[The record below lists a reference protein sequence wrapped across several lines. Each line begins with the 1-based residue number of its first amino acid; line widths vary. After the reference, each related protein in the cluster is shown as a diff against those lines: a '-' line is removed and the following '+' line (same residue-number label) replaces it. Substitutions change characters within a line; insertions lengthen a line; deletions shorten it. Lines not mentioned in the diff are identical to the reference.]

1 MNDIQIKYSLER
13 ERLETNRALDW
24 SSFHPEFIIAGE
36 EMKPMTVKVWFDLL
50 AIKSPI
56 LYQDA
61 PTPEAIVDYIWRNSV
76 RNTRRKWLKEWR
88 LFWLTR
94 RISRTLAKE
103 EGVDMMVALLEHVK
117 YSLEEYPSDM
127 NSNNA
132 RRKNSMSAISGA
144 ASMLDEIAAR
154 YSLNP
159 ADVLEMPL
167 RRAFS
172 LQRIIRSTTIPDY
185 KPLEPESL
193 RAIKSEY
200 LNQRKQNHG

>member
-36 EMKPMTVKVWFDLL
+36 EVEPMTVKVWFDLL

-56 LYQDA
+56 LYADA

-76 RNTRRKWLKEWR
+76 RNTRRKWLKFWR
-88 LFWLTR
+88 LWRIER
-94 RISRTLAKE
+94 RVHKMLGKE
-103 EGVDMMVALLEHVK
+103 QGVDMMVALLEHVK
-117 YSLEEYPSDM
+117 YSLEEYPADM
-127 NSNNA
+127 NSNKA

-159 ADVLEMPL
+159 AEVLEMPL